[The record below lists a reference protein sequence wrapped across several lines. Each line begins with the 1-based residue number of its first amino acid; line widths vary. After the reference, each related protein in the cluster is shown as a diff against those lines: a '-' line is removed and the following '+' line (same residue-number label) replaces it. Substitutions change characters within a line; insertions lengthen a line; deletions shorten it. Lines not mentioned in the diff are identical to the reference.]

1 MEAVIVQNL
10 HGDFSVLE
18 MKIRFKISQS
28 VEFYFSSSRITA

>member
-10 HGDFSVLE
+10 HGDFSVLG

-28 VEFYFSSSRITA
+28 VEF